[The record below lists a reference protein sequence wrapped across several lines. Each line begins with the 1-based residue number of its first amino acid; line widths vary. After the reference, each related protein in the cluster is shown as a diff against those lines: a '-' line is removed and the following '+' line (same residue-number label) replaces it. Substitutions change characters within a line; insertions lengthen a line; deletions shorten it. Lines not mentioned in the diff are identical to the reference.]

1 MSSAGAIEDAA
12 AALRRGGVVVYPTE
26 TLYGLGVDAGD
37 PRALERLLSLK
48 GRDAARGVSVLV
60 ETLERAAALIEGE
73 PPAGARAL
81 AEAFWPGPLT
91 LVVQAAKTVDAALRG
106 PSGGVGLRCSSD
118 PVCRRLLAAVGRPL
132 TSTSANLSGLPSAT
146 TIAEARSIFG
156 DRVDCY
162 LDDGP
167 RSAAIASTVV
177 EFLDGSAYLRRS
189 GAISA
194 DRIFAIVPILTEG

>member
-1 MSSAGAIEDAA
+1 MSLAGTIADAA
-12 AALRRGGVVVYPTE
+12 TAVGNGGVIVYPTE

-37 PRALERLLSLK
+37 PRALRRLFSLK
-48 GRDAARGVSVLV
+48 GRDPSSGVSVLV
-60 ETLERAAALIEGE
+60 ETLDAAAFLIEGE

-81 AEAFWPGPLT
+81 TDAFWPGPLT
-91 LVVQAAKTVDAALRG
+91 LVVRAAKTVDAALRG

-118 PVCRRLLAAVGRPL
+118 PVCRKLLAAAGRPL
-132 TSTSANLSGLPSAT
+132 TSTSANLSGRPPAT
-146 TIAEARSIFG
+146 TISEARAYFG

-167 RSAAIASTVV
+167 RSAAGASTVV

-189 GAISA
+189 GAIPA
-194 DRIFAIVPILTEG
+194 DRICAIVPISTEG